1 MSNII
6 ICHPNRLIE
15 QNKLFYN
22 ASGWSSALPLSNI
35 LSPILQKKART
46 TTFGT
51 NTPATSWFGVSLPRT
66 PDRYMGAISIINHN
80 FSTSSKVKFTVYKHA
95 PYFYSESTVTISST
109 MTFTVP
115 NGNVLAAGTQLVVY
129 AHSSDPTVD
138 DNFKLT
144 GTLQSNLTLS
154 GTSITLTNISIPT
167 GRIGTT
173 FSKWFIGDSTALRI
187 NTPVWTNVW
196 RRVTNTTD
204 PAAIWNSTTFW
215 NGLIEEEQRN
225 SYTKIHI
232 SQLYTTLGSSS
243 GQQAYGSHLHVELY
257 DSAQPSSANYLEFGR
272 LFIGQIV
279 APEVN
284 PEYGSVEFG
293 YVDNSEMQQ
302 ANSGTK
308 YFYEKQKLRTV
319 SLQWNHLN
327 INEALG
333 GIYDAYRSQGI
344 SREVLYLYSSDV
356 NEPYAYAK
364 SFLGRFTTLNAINQ
378 PNPGLYSASVNIE
391 EIL

>member
-15 QNKLFYN
+15 QNKLWSN
-22 ASGWSSALPLSNI
+22 ASAWATSLPVSNI
-35 LSPILQKKART
+35 LTPILQKKART
-46 TTFGT
+46 ISFAT
-51 NTPATSWFGVSLPRT
+51 NVPATAWLAISLPRT
-66 PDRYMGAISIINHN
+66 PDRYMGAVSLINHN

-95 PYFYSESTVTISST
+95 PYFYSETTATISSSLT
-109 MTFTVP
+109 LTIPASAVIIP
-115 NGNVLAAGTQLVVY
+115 NGSSLTIY

-138 DNFKLT
+138 DNFILT
-144 GTLQSNLTLS
+144 GTASQVNLG
-154 GTSITLTNISIPT
+154 GTSITISGINIPN
-167 GRIGTT
+167 GFLGQT

-187 NTPVWTNVW
+187 NKPEWVNTW
-196 RRVTNTTD
+196 RRVTNTSD
-204 PAAIWNSTTFW
+204 PSAIWNSTTFW

-232 SQLYTTLGSSS
+232 SQLYTISSNE
-243 GQQAYGSHLHVELY
+243 QQAYGSHLHIEIY
-257 DSAQPSSANYLEFGR
+257 DSASTYLELGR
-272 LFIGQIV
+272 VFIGQII
-279 APEVN
+279 APAIN
-284 PEYGSVEFG
+284 PQYGSVGFG

-327 INEALG
+327 IDEALG

-364 SFLGRFTTLNAINQ
+364 SFLGRFTSLNPINQ
-378 PNPGLYSASVNIE
+378 PNPGLYSASINIE

>member
-1 MSNII
+1 MSNVIV
-6 ICHPNRLIE
+6 CHPNRLIE
-15 QNKLFYN
+15 QNKLFHS
-22 ASGWSSALPLSNI
+22 ASNWSTSLPLSNI

-46 TTFGT
+46 ETFSS
-51 NTPATSWFGVSLPRT
+51 NSPAKAWFGVALPRT

-95 PYFYSESTVTISST
+95 PYFYSETTATISTSLSLTIPSST
-109 MTFTVP
+109 IIIP
-115 NGNVLAAGTQLVVY
+115 AGTQLTIY
-129 AHSSDPTVD
+129 AHSTDPTSD

-144 GTLQSNLTLS
+144 GIAGAVALG
-154 GTSITLTNISIPT
+154 GTSISITGITVPT
-167 GRIGTT
+167 GFLGKT
-173 FSKWFIGDSTALRI
+173 FSRWFIGDSTAFRI
-187 NTPVWTNVW
+187 NKPIWVNVW
-196 RRVTNTTD
+196 SRVTNTTD
-204 PAAIWNSTTFW
+204 PSAIWNSTTFW

-232 SQLYTTLGSSS
+232 SQIYTVASEE
-243 GQQAYGSHLHVELY
+243 QQAYGSHLHVDLY
-257 DSAQPSSANYLEFGR
+257 DSSQPSNANYLEFGR
-272 LFIGQIV
+272 LFIGQII
-279 APEVN
+279 APKVN
-284 PEYGSVEFG
+284 PEYGSIEFG

-308 YFYEKQKLRTV
+308 YFYEKQKVRTV

-344 SREVLYLYSSDV
+344 SREVLYLYSSDE

-364 SFLGRFTTLNAINQ
+364 SFLGRFTSLNAINQ

>member
-6 ICHPNRLIE
+6 VCHPNRLIE
-15 QNKLFYN
+15 QTKIWSN
-22 ASGWSSALPLSNI
+22 ASAWTTGLPLANI
-35 LSPILQKKART
+35 LTPTLQKKART
-46 TTFGT
+46 TSFAI
-51 NTPATSWFGVSLPRT
+51 NVPATAWFAISLPRT
-66 PDRYMGAISIINHN
+66 PDRYMGAISLINHN

-95 PYFYSESTVTISST
+95 PYFYSETTATISTSLTLTIPSSTVI
-109 MTFTVP
+109 
-115 NGNVLAAGTQLVVY
+115 LAAGTSIKMY

-138 DNFKLT
+138 DDFVLT
-144 GTLQSNLTLS
+144 GTIGSVAL
-154 GTSITLTNISIPT
+154 GATSISITNIVIPN
-167 GRIGTT
+167 GFLGKT
-173 FSKWFIGDSTALRI
+173 FSKWFIGDSTAVRI
-187 NTPVWTNVW
+187 NKATWNNTWT
-196 RRVTNTTD
+196 RVTNTSD
-204 PAAIWNSTTFW
+204 ISSIWNSTTFW

-232 SQLYTTLGSSS
+232 SQLYTIASTT
-243 GQQAYGSHLHVELY
+243 QQAYGSHLHVELY
-257 DSAQPSSANYLEFGR
+257 DSASTYLELGR
-272 LFIGQIV
+272 VFIGQIV
-279 APEVN
+279 APIIN
-284 PEYGSVEFG
+284 PEYGAVQFG
-293 YVDNSEMQQ
+293 YIDNSEMQQ

-327 INEALG
+327 VNEALG

-364 SFLGRFTTLNAINQ
+364 SFLGRFTSLDAIGI
-378 PNPGLYSASVNIE
+378 PNPGLYSATVNIE

>member
-15 QNKLFYN
+15 QNKLWSN
-22 ASGWSSALPLSNI
+22 ASAWTTSLPVSNI
-35 LSPILQKKART
+35 LSPVLQKKART
-46 TTFGT
+46 TSFAT
-51 NTPATSWFGVSLPRT
+51 NLPAKAWLGISLQRT

-95 PYFYSESTVTISST
+95 PYFYSETTATISTSLTLSIPSSTVI
-109 MTFTVP
+109 
-115 NGNVLAAGTQLVVY
+115 LAAGTSIRIY
-129 AHSSDPTVD
+129 AHSSDPIVND
-138 DNFKLT
+138 DFVLT
-144 GTLQSNLTLS
+144 GTIGSVAL
-154 GTSITLTNISIPT
+154 GATSISITNIVIPN
-167 GRIGTT
+167 GFVGKT
-173 FSKWFIGDSTALRI
+173 FSKWFIGDSTAVRI
-187 NTPVWTNVW
+187 NNPKWNNIWT
-196 RRVTNTTD
+196 RVTETSS
-204 PAAIWNSTTFW
+204 ASSIWNSTTFW

-232 SQLYTTLGSSS
+232 SQLYTVASTE
-243 GQQAYGSHLHVELY
+243 QQAYGSHLHMELY
-257 DSAQPSSANYLEFGR
+257 DSASTYLEFGR

-279 APEVN
+279 SPKVN
-284 PEYGSVEFG
+284 PEYGAVEFG
-293 YVDNSEMQQ
+293 YIDNSEMQQ
-302 ANSGTK
+302 SNSGTK

-319 SLQWNHLN
+319 SLQWNHLD
-327 INEALG
+327 INDALG

-364 SFLGRFTTLNAINQ
+364 SFLGRFTSLNAINQ